1 MGHGGRCR
9 ANAHDGVRIQ
19 LREKNSKKGGISRVT
34 HRLETKDEERG
45 SRDRWMHGCGEI
57 RRDARKDEG
66 EARSR
71 VKSGL
76 ETSFPRREILSLTIS
91 KSNGIIINSGREQ
104 RERERKEEGSN
115 RIISF
120 FFLFH
125 EKEG

>member
-1 MGHGGRCR
+1 M
-9 ANAHDGVRIQ
+9 
-19 LREKNSKKGGISRVT
+19 T

-104 RERERKEEGSN
+104 TERERKRV
-115 RIISF
+115 RIGLSVF
-120 FFLFH
+120 FFFST
-125 EKEG
+125 KKRDDT

>member
-1 MGHGGRCR
+1 M
-9 ANAHDGVRIQ
+9 
-19 LREKNSKKGGISRVT
+19 T